1 MKLWKM
7 TSVSIS
13 QSTVRQRRLPQRSS
27 RIQSAFWSVRS
38 NTKWVMLKWARART
52 KSARPGQPD
61 QVPDG
66 ELPAAARGLRPAGAG
81 GPDPLHHVAPPSR
94 SGSRMM

>member
-7 TSVSIS
+7 TIVSIS

-27 RIQSAFWSVRS
+27 RIQSAFWTGTSK
-38 NTKWVMLKWARART
+38 TKWVMLKWAEGEHEEPQ
-52 KSARPGQPD
+52 PGQPD

-66 ELPAAARGLRPAGAG
+66 ELPAAARGLRPAGAR
-81 GPDPLHHVAPPSR
+81 DRRLISAPPSR
-94 SGSRMM
+94 SGSG